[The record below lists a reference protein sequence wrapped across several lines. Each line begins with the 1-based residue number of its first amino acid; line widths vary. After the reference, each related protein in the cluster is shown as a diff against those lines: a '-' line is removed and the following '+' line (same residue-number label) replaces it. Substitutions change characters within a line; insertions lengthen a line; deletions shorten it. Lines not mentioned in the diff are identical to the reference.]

1 MIKKQWQYL
10 LLLPALLLVLSGC
23 GSSSDDD
30 DEEDLSA
37 QCPDTSTITDADEV
51 LTEIVY
57 TALTESP
64 DAGDTVGTATSTEK
78 NEIVTGSLT
87 GGGAIDRYDYYSFD
101 VTAGDEL
108 EIGLAGDTGTNF
120 DIVLFNTTGTAYI
133 ADSLGSTSFDKISYT
148 VESGITSLT
157 VSVETANT
165 STSNAGNYTLTIT
178 SLTDATP
185 ITPSTSELNGKISD
199 SASGNVLQGASI
211 QLRACGEK
219 TGDVLASDTSDTN
232 GNYKIDIATGTYTAE
247 VSLDGY
253 TSEFTT
259 IALTA
264 DEDSIKNF
272 PLNEQLAAGETR
284 IVLSWGASP
293 SDLDSHLQVP
303 RASPNTGTTE
313 ISYQN
318 RSEEGAAL
326 DIDDGGGFGP
336 ETITISTANTGTYT
350 YWVQDYTNKGS
361 STSTALANSGAE
373 VKVYNEDGLAKTFTI
388 PSGAGDKWNVF
399 TMNGETGVITAV
411 NTIE

>member
-1 MIKKQWQYL
+1 MTKKQWQYL
-10 LLLPALLLVLSGC
+10 LLLPALLLVLTGC

-30 DEEDLSA
+30 DEDDLSA
-37 QCPDTSTITDADEV
+37 QCPATSTITDADEV
-51 LTEIVY
+51 LTEIIY

-64 DAGDTVGTATSTEK
+64 DAGDTVGTATSTSK
-78 NEIVTGSLT
+78 NEIVTGTLT
-87 GGGAIDRYDYYSFD
+87 GGGSVDRWDYYSFD

-108 EIGLAGDTGTNF
+108 EISLTGDTGTNF
-120 DIVLFNTTGTAYI
+120 DIILLKTSDESFI
-133 ADSLGSTSFDKISYT
+133 DQSLNSTSFDKILYT

-157 VSVETANT
+157 VYVETANT
-165 STSNAGNYTLTIT
+165 SASNAGNYTLTIT
-178 SLTDATP
+178 SFTDTTP
-185 ITPSTSELNGKISD
+185 ITPSTSELNGKITD
-199 SASGNVLQGASI
+199 ASSGDVLQGASI
-211 QLRACGEK
+211 KLRACGEK
-219 TGDVLASDTSDTN
+219 TGDVLASDTSDAS
-232 GNYKIDIATGTYTAE
+232 GNYNIDITTGTYTAE

-303 RASPNTGTTE
+303 RASPNTGTAE

-326 DIDDGGGFGP
+326 DVDDGGGFGP

-350 YWVQDYTNKGS
+350 YWVQDYSNKGS
-361 STSTALANSGAE
+361 TTSTALANSGAE
-373 VKVYNEDGLAKTFTI
+373 VKVYNEDGLAKTFTV

-399 TMNGETGVITAV
+399 TMDGDTGAITTV
-411 NTIE
+411 NTID